1 MTEPTTSSVPAVDP
15 PRRPQAL
22 GAPIISVTDLRK
34 QYGSLTAVDGVSFEV
49 AEREVFG
56 ILGPNGA
63 GKTTT
68 LEMIEG
74 MRPIDAGEAVIDG
87 IDVKAD
93 PREVKRASASSSS
106 PRPSSTS

>member
-1 MTEPTTSSVPAVDP
+1 MAHTELTRSVAPTAN
-15 PRRPQAL
+15 
-22 GAPIISVTDLRK
+22 APIIEARGLVKR
-34 QYGSLTAVDGVSFEV
+34 YGRFTAVDGVDLVV

-74 MRPIDAGEAVIDG
+74 LRAPDAGSIRVAGFDAVTDG
-87 IDVKAD
+87 AAVRRIIGVQLQSTALF
-93 PREVKRASASSSS
+93 EELSAAELV
-106 PRPSSTS
+106 